1 MPLLSSSIVK
11 HQLASM
17 EQVEEALARQTAY
30 GGDLLTNLLELRS
43 LSEERVSAVLA
54 ESFGLDAAP
63 AGELP
68 RAAERVRR
76 LVPADVAQRFACY
89 PLEEQAGVL
98 VLAVSEPLPAEVES
112 DLGFGL
118 GVSIV
123 QRVAPLVRVRQAVA
137 RDYGQPLD
145 ERTGRALA
153 RLEGR
158 AEPSPS
164 WRPELD
170 PARQERPA
178 TVAPPVALV
187 SAKPP
192 VEAPP
197 AVRSQGDPK
206 ALVRA
211 VMPEGPRPRRL
222 GPYTAAMAERDL
234 LNATSRDEV
243 LESFFDF
250 VQQYFEYS
258 ALFALHAD
266 LAEGRDAHGPGAAR
280 AKVQSIGVSLDLPSS
295 LAAVRDASSHLLT
308 RLGGGLDATLAKDLE
323 RRPGPQVLLLP
334 IRVRGRT
341 ILVLYG
347 DHGDADVDL
356 TTIGDVISFAP
367 LVASALERLIVQR
380 KRGRAEAVAIGALA
394 PKAPKRAAVPGP
406 EERAQALA
414 SALSTRRESNGLPSE
429 PPPPLPRLAAPTG
442 ALIVTAPAPSEQL
455 PLTAPAPAGSLPVT
469 APAPPVITSFSVTTP
484 APPMVM
490 PAVTSPAPPGALPID
505 TAPPVTVPNVAT
517 VPPVTAPS
525 PVLVDD
531 ANAEHASPSGAAALP
546 NVAPRHDPFWSERPQ
561 AEPTTQSRARP
572 LAPMLG
578 APAPTESSPPR
589 SIAEALARPVIPI
602 GRVSERPT
610 DPATSAPRPRRPGT
624 LPPQAVDAGWE
635 ELSGGHSPFA
645 RSERGTRPGVGSSP
659 PRATAPAS
667 DESPDVSIGAE
678 ASEPE
683 LAELAAVGSWTET
696 DSPGV
701 PLASVSRTA
710 AHSAR
715 PLPAS
720 RGSSDPNLPSV
731 IVDVAEDCKA
741 LLDQLLHGD
750 ASAGDRLVAAGAAG
764 IAVLVAAF
772 PGPIETPSSRRPN
785 AGLARASDSGPVL
798 RTLARIGERAVP
810 FLVVRT
816 NDADAEVR
824 GYATRLLG
832 EIPSPESA
840 HAVARRFFDG
850 DVAVRRAAL
859 TAARLL
865 ASSPEANATLVSE
878 LGTTASDRMRPTTVR
893 LAAMETLA
901 ELRQPQAVPHL
912 IAALE
917 DNPRD
922 IVQSARRA
930 LVVLARQDFG
940 LDAPAWTAWWRGSSS
955 RHRIEWLIDALTH
968 DATEIR
974 RAAGEELKAL
984 TREYFGYYDDLPP
997 AERSAAQRQYRQW
1010 WETRGK
1016 GRFRS

>member
-30 GGDLLTNLLELRS
+30 GGDLLTNLLELQS
-43 LSEERVSAVLA
+43 LSEERVSAALA
-54 ESFGLDAAP
+54 ESFGMDAAP
-63 AGELP
+63 VGELP

-89 PLEEQAGVL
+89 PLEERAGVL
-98 VLAVSEPLPAEVES
+98 ALAVSEPLPAEVES

-123 QRVAPLVRVRQAVA
+123 QHVAPLVRVRQAVA

-145 ERTGRALA
+145 ERTARALA

-158 AEPSPS
+158 GEPSPS
-164 WRPELD
+164 FYPEQGG
-170 PARQERPA
+170 PAQQERPA
-178 TVAPPVALV
+178 TVAPPTAALA
-187 SAKPP
+187 AKPSP
-192 VEAPP
+192 EAPP
-197 AVRSQGDPK
+197 QNRSQLDPK
-206 ALVRA
+206 AMMRA
-211 VMPEGPRPRRL
+211 VLREEPRPRRL

-234 LNATSRDEV
+234 LNATSRDDV

-266 LAEGRDAHGPGAAR
+266 LAEGRDAHGPGAPR

-308 RLGGGLDATLAKDLE
+308 RLGGGLDASLAKDLE

-334 IRVRGRT
+334 IRVRGRA

-367 LVASALERLIVQR
+367 LVAAALERLIVQK
-380 KRGRAEAVAIGALA
+380 KRGRADAAVIGSLA

-406 EERAQALA
+406 EERAQTLA
-414 SALSTRRESNGLPSE
+414 SALSSHRA
-429 PPPPLPRLAAPTG
+429 AAPVS
-442 ALIVTAPAPSEQL
+442 ALEVSTS
-455 PLTAPAPAGSLPVT
+455 PAPAGSLQVTSPAPAAVASATVT
-469 APAPPVITSFSVTTP
+469 APAPPVVL
-484 APPMVM
+484 
-490 PAVTSPAPPGALPID
+490 PAVTTPAPPGALPGM
-505 TAPPVTVPNVAT
+505 TEPPVTVPSDASLHDANDEPAT
-517 VPPVTAPS
+517 LPAGGASAPSVPPPS
-525 PVLVDD
+525 VPP
-531 ANAEHASPSGAAALP
+531 PSVP
-546 NVAPRHDPFWSERPQ
+546 PRSIPPRSVPRWSEHP
-561 AEPTTQSRARP
+561 APEPTTQNRARP
-572 LAPMLG
+572 LAPVLG
-578 APAPTESSPPR
+578 VPAATGSSPPR
-589 SIAEALARPVIPI
+589 SIAEALARPVIAV
-602 GRVSERPT
+602 GRNSERPT
-610 DPATSAPRPRRPGT
+610 DPAAPPVSRRPVT
-624 LPPQAVDAGWE
+624 VPPQIVDAGWE
-635 ELSGGHSPFA
+635 ELSGGRSPFG

-659 PRATAPAS
+659 PKARGTTG
-667 DESPDVSIGAE
+667 DESPDISVGTETDAVGTE
-678 ASEPE
+678 ASDPE
-683 LAELAAVGSWTET
+683 LVELAGVGTWHET

-701 PLASVSRTA
+701 PLASVSRAA

-720 RGSSDPNLPSV
+720 RTGKSDQNLPSV
-731 IVDVAEDCKA
+731 ILDVAEDCKA
-741 LLDQLLHGD
+741 LLEQLLLGD
-750 ASAGDRLVAAGAAG
+750 ASAGDRLVAAGAPG

-772 PGPIETPSSRRPN
+772 PGPLEMPSSRRPN
-785 AGLARASDSGPVL
+785 GGLARASDCGPVL

-832 EIPSPESA
+832 EIPTPDSA

-850 DVAVRRAAL
+850 DVEVRRAAL

-865 ASSPEANATLVSE
+865 TNSPDGIATLVAE

-893 LAAMETLA
+893 LTAMETLA
-901 ELRQPQAVPHL
+901 ELRQPQAVPYL

-930 LVVLARQDFG
+930 LVVLARQDFAT
-940 LDAPAWTAWWRGSSS
+940 DAPAWSGWWRAASA

-968 DATEIR
+968 ETTEIR

-997 AERSAAQRQYRQW
+997 GERGAAQRQYRQW

-1016 GRFRS
+1016 ARFRN

>member
-30 GGDLLTNLLELRS
+30 GGDLLTNLLELQS
-43 LSEERVSAVLA
+43 LSEERVSAALA

-63 AGELP
+63 VGELP
-68 RAAERVRR
+68 RAPERVRR

-89 PLEEQAGVL
+89 PLDERAGVL
-98 VLAVSEPLPAEVES
+98 ALAVSEPLPAEVES

-123 QRVAPLVRVRQAVA
+123 QHVAPLVRVRQAVA

-145 ERTGRALA
+145 ERTARALA

-158 AEPSPS
+158 GEPGPS
-164 WRPELD
+164 FYPDEGGS
-170 PARQERPA
+170 ARQERPA
-178 TVAPPVALV
+178 TVAPPMAALT
-187 SAKPP
+187 AKPS
-192 VEAPP
+192 VAAPP
-197 AVRSQGDPK
+197 PNRTQLDPK
-206 ALVRA
+206 AMLRA
-211 VMPEGPRPRRL
+211 VLREGPRPRRL

-234 LNATSRDEV
+234 LNASSRDDV

-280 AKVQSIGVSLDLPSS
+280 SKVQSIGVSLDLPSS
-295 LAAVRDASSHLLT
+295 LAAVRDASSHLLA
-308 RLGGGLDATLAKDLE
+308 RLGGGLDAALAKDLE

-334 IRVRGRT
+334 IRVRGRA

-367 LVASALERLIVQR
+367 LVASALERLIVQK
-380 KRGRAEAVAIGALA
+380 KRGRADAAVIGALA
-394 PKAPKRAAVPGP
+394 PRAPKATVVPGR

-414 SALSTRRESNGLPSE
+414 SALSSRRGGEGTLPDPASS
-429 PPPPLPRLAAPTG
+429 
-442 ALIVTAPAPSEQL
+442 IVTAPAPPLVL
-455 PLTAPAPAGSLPVT
+455 PA
-469 APAPPVITSFSVTTP
+469 VTTP
-484 APPMVM
+484 APP
-490 PAVTSPAPPGALPID
+490 GALLGV
-505 TAPPVTVPNVAT
+505 TEPPVTTPNGAALEDVNDQPAT
-517 VPPVTAPS
+517 LPSAGASAPSVPPRSVPPPS
-525 PVLVDD
+525 VPPQ
-531 ANAEHASPSGAAALP
+531 SIPT
-546 NVAPRHDPFWSERPQ
+546 WSEHP
-561 AEPTTQSRARP
+561 APEPTTQNRARP
-572 LAPMLG
+572 LAPVLG
-578 APAPTESSPPR
+578 APAATESSPPR

-602 GRVSERPT
+602 GRISERPT
-610 DPATSAPRPRRPGT
+610 DPGAPPISHRPATV
-624 LPPQAVDAGWE
+624 PPHIVDGGWE
-635 ELSGGHSPFA
+635 ELSGGRAPFG
-645 RSERGTRPGVGSSP
+645 RSERGTSPGVGSSP
-659 PRATAPAS
+659 AEGRGLTG
-667 DESPDVSIGAE
+667 DESPDVSVGAE
-678 ASEPE
+678 ASDPE
-683 LAELAAVGSWTET
+683 LAELAGAGTWSEA

-720 RGSSDPNLPSV
+720 RTGGSDQNLPSV
-731 IVDVAEDCKA
+731 IVDVAQDCKA

-750 ASAGDRLVAAGAAG
+750 ASAGDRLVAAGAPG
-764 IAVLVAAF
+764 VAVLVAAF
-772 PGPIETPSSRRPN
+772 PGPLEAPSSRRPN
-785 AGLARASDSGPVL
+785 AGLARASDCGPVL

-850 DVAVRRAAL
+850 DVGVRRAAL

-865 ASSPEANATLVSE
+865 TNSPEGIATLVAE

-893 LAAMETLA
+893 LTAMETLA
-901 ELRQPQAVPHL
+901 ELRQPQAVPYL
-912 IAALE
+912 VAALD

-940 LDAPAWTAWWRGSSS
+940 TDAPAWTHWWRGASP

-968 DATEIR
+968 ETTEIR

-997 AERSAAQRQYRQW
+997 GERSAAQRQYRQW

-1016 GRFRS
+1016 GRFRG

>member
-30 GGDLLTNLLELRS
+30 GGDLLTNLLELQS
-43 LSEERVSAVLA
+43 LSEERVSAALA
-54 ESFGLDAAP
+54 ESFGIDAAP
-63 AGELP
+63 VGELP
-68 RAAERVRR
+68 RAPERVRR

-89 PLEEQAGVL
+89 PLEERAGVL
-98 VLAVSEPLPAEVES
+98 ALAVSEPLPAEVES

-118 GVSIV
+118 GVTIV
-123 QRVAPLVRVRQAVA
+123 QHVAPLVRVRQAVA

-145 ERTGRALA
+145 ERTARALA

-164 WRPELD
+164 FYPEQG
-170 PARQERPA
+170 AAHQERPA
-178 TVAPPVALV
+178 TVAPPMVALAPKP
-187 SAKPP
+187 SA
-192 VEAPP
+192 EAPP
-197 AVRSQGDPK
+197 QNRSQLDPK
-206 ALVRA
+206 AMLRA
-211 VMPEGPRPRRL
+211 VLREEPRPRRL

-234 LNATSRDEV
+234 LNAASRDDV

-266 LAEGRDAHGPGAAR
+266 LAEGRDAHGPGAPR
-280 AKVQSIGVSLDLPSS
+280 SKVQSIGVSLDLPSS
-295 LAAVRDASSHLLT
+295 LAAARDASSHLLA
-308 RLGGGLDATLAKDLE
+308 RLGGGLDAAFAKDLE

-367 LVASALERLIVQR
+367 LVAAALERLIVQK
-380 KRGRAEAVAIGALA
+380 KRGRADAAVIGALA
-394 PKAPKRAAVPGP
+394 PKALKRSVVPGP

-414 SALSTRRESNGLPSE
+414 SALSSHRDAEAALPE
-429 PPPPLPRLAAPTG
+429 PPLA
-442 ALIVTAPAPSEQL
+442 ITAPAP
-455 PLTAPAPAGSLPVT
+455 PAVASATVT
-469 APAPPVITSFSVTTP
+469 APAPPVVL
-484 APPMVM
+484 
-490 PAVTSPAPPGALPID
+490 PAVTTPAPPGALPGL
-505 TAPPVTVPNVAT
+505 TEPPVTVPLGAGLHEANEQPAT
-517 VPPVTAPS
+517 LPSGGASAPSVPPRSMP
-525 PVLVDD
+525 
-531 ANAEHASPSGAAALP
+531 
-546 NVAPRHDPFWSERPQ
+546 PRSVPPWSEHP
-561 AEPTTQSRARP
+561 APEPTTQNRARP
-572 LAPMLG
+572 LAPVLG
-578 APAPTESSPPR
+578 VPAATGSSPPR
-589 SIAEALARPVIPI
+589 SIAEALARPVIAV
-602 GRVSERPT
+602 GRNSDRPT
-610 DPATSAPRPRRPGT
+610 DPAAAPVSRRPAT
-624 LPPQAVDAGWE
+624 VPPQIVDAGWE
-635 ELSGGHSPFA
+635 ELSGGRSPFG

-659 PRATAPAS
+659 PEGRSTTG
-667 DESPDVSIGAE
+667 DESPDISVGAE
-678 ASEPE
+678 ANAPE
-683 LAELAAVGSWTET
+683 LAELAVAATWSET

-720 RGSSDPNLPSV
+720 RTGTSDQNLPSV

-741 LLDQLLHGD
+741 LLEQLLLGD
-750 ASAGDRLVAAGAAG
+750 VSAGDRLVAAGAPG

-772 PGPIETPSSRRPN
+772 PGPLETPSSRRPN
-785 AGLARASDSGPVL
+785 AGLARASDCGPVL

-832 EIPSPESA
+832 EIPTPDSA
-840 HAVARRFFDG
+840 HAIARRFFDG
-850 DVAVRRAAL
+850 DVEVRRAAL

-865 ASSPEANATLVSE
+865 TSSPDGIATLVAE

-901 ELRQPQAVPHL
+901 ELKQPQAVPYL
-912 IAALE
+912 IAALD

-930 LVVLARQDFG
+930 LVVLARHDLG
-940 LDAPAWTAWWRGSSS
+940 TDAPAWSSWWRGAST

-968 DATEIR
+968 ETTEIR

-997 AERSAAQRQYRQW
+997 GERGAAQRQYRQW

-1016 GRFRS
+1016 GRFRN

>member
-30 GGDLLTNLLELRS
+30 GGDLLTNLLELQS
-43 LSEERVSAVLA
+43 LSEERVSAALA
-54 ESFGLDAAP
+54 ESFGLTAAP
-63 AGELP
+63 VGELP

-89 PLEEQAGVL
+89 PLEERAGVL
-98 VLAVSEPLPAEVES
+98 ALAVSEPLPAEVES

-123 QRVAPLVRVRQAVA
+123 QHVAPLVRVRQAVA

-145 ERTGRALA
+145 ERTARALA

-164 WRPELD
+164 FYPE
-170 PARQERPA
+170 PGAAARLERPA
-178 TVAPPVALV
+178 TVAPPVAVLT
-187 SAKPP
+187 AKPSA
-192 VEAPP
+192 EAPAP
-197 AVRSQGDPK
+197 NRTPLDPK
-206 ALVRA
+206 AMLRA
-211 VMPEGPRPRRL
+211 VVREEPRPRRL

-266 LAEGRDAHGPGAAR
+266 LAEGRDAHGPGAPR
-280 AKVQSIGVSLDLPSS
+280 SKVQSIGVSLDLPSS
-295 LAAVRDASSHLLT
+295 LAAVRDASSHLLA
-308 RLGGGLDATLAKDLE
+308 RLGSGLDAALAKDLE

-367 LVASALERLIVQR
+367 LVAAALERLIVQK
-380 KRGRAEAVAIGALA
+380 KRGRADAAVIGALA
-394 PKAPKRAAVPGP
+394 PKVQKRAVVPGP

-414 SALSTRRESNGLPSE
+414 SALSARRDAEVLPE
-429 PPPPLPRLAAPTG
+429 PPRLPRAAVP
-442 ALIVTAPAPSEQL
+442 ATAPLIISRAPESGAT
-455 PLTAPAPAGSLPVT
+455 TAPAPAASLPVT
-469 APAPPVITSFSVTTP
+469 APAPPAPASASVTAPAPPIVLPAITTP
-484 APPMVM
+484 APADARVD
-490 PAVTSPAPPGALPID
+490 VTE
-505 TAPPVTVPNVAT
+505 
-517 VPPVTAPS
+517 PPVTAPAGGG
-525 PVLVDD
+525 PAE
-531 ANAEHASPSGAAALP
+531 ANEQPATLSSGNAGTPS
-546 NVAPRHDPFWSERPQ
+546 VAPPAATRSVPAWSEYP
-561 AEPTTQSRARP
+561 APEPTTQNRARP
-572 LAPMLG
+572 LAPVLG
-578 APAPTESSPPR
+578 APTPTGSSPPR
-589 SIAEALARPVIPI
+589 SIAEALARPVIPV
-602 GRVSERPT
+602 GRSSERPT
-610 DPATSAPRPRRPGT
+610 DPGAPPVSRRPAT
-624 LPPQAVDAGWE
+624 VPPQIVDAGWE
-635 ELSGGHSPFA
+635 ELSGGRSPFA
-645 RSERGTRPGVGSSP
+645 RGERGTRPGVGDSP
-659 PRATAPAS
+659 PERRSTAAE
-667 DESPDVSIGAE
+667 ESPDISVAALSSE
-678 ASEPE
+678 AE
-683 LAELAAVGSWTET
+683 LAELASAGTWSET

-720 RGSSDPNLPSV
+720 HTGGSDQNLPSV

-741 LLDQLLHGD
+741 LLEQLLHGD
-750 ASAGDRLVAAGAAG
+750 ASAGDRLVAAGAPG

-772 PGPIETPSSRRPN
+772 PGPLEVPSSRRPN

-824 GYATRLLG
+824 SYATRLLG
-832 EIPSPESA
+832 EIPTPESA

-850 DVAVRRAAL
+850 DVEVRRAAL

-865 ASSPEANATLVSE
+865 ASSPEGIATLVAE

-893 LAAMETLA
+893 LTAMETLA
-901 ELRQPQAVPHL
+901 ELRQPQAVPYL

-930 LVVLARQDFG
+930 LVVLARQDLG
-940 LDAPAWTAWWRGSSS
+940 TDAPAWSNWWRGASA

-968 DATEIR
+968 ETTEIR

-997 AERSAAQRQYRQW
+997 GERSAAQRQYRQW

>member
-30 GGDLLTNLLELRS
+30 GGDLLTNLLELQS
-43 LSEERVSAVLA
+43 LSEERVSAALA
-54 ESFGLDAAP
+54 ESFGMDAAP
-63 AGELP
+63 VGELP
-68 RAAERVRR
+68 RAPERVRR

-89 PLEEQAGVL
+89 PLEERAGVL
-98 VLAVSEPLPAEVES
+98 ALAVSEPLPAEVES

-123 QRVAPLVRVRQAVA
+123 QHVAPLVRVRQAVA

-145 ERTGRALA
+145 ERTARALA

-164 WRPELD
+164 FYPE
-170 PARQERPA
+170 PGGVARQERPA
-178 TVAPPVALV
+178 TVAPPMAALT
-187 SAKPP
+187 AKPS
-192 VEAPP
+192 VAAPP
-197 AVRSQGDPK
+197 ANRTQLDPK
-206 ALVRA
+206 AMLRA
-211 VMPEGPRPRRL
+211 VLREEPRPRRL

-266 LAEGRDAHGPGAAR
+266 LAEGRDAHGPGAPR
-280 AKVQSIGVSLDLPSS
+280 SKVQSIGVSLDLPSS
-295 LAAVRDASSHLLT
+295 LAAVRDASSHLLA
-308 RLGGGLDATLAKDLE
+308 RLGGGLDAALAKDLE

-334 IRVRGRT
+334 IRVRGRA

-367 LVASALERLIVQR
+367 LVAAALERLIVQK
-380 KRGRAEAVAIGALA
+380 KRGRADAAVIGALT
-394 PKAPKRAAVPGP
+394 PKAAKRTAVPGP

-414 SALSTRRESNGLPSE
+414 SALSSHGGAEAALPE
-429 PPPPLPRLAAPTG
+429 PPPVPRLAVPATAP
-442 ALIVTAPAPSEQL
+442 LIVTAPPPSL
-455 PLTAPAPAGSLPVT
+455 ASATVT
-469 APAPPVITSFSVTTP
+469 APAPPIVLPAITTP
-484 APPMVM
+484 AP
-490 PAVTSPAPPGALPID
+490 AGALPGM
-505 TAPPVTVPNVAT
+505 TEPPVTI
-517 VPPVTAPS
+517 PS
-525 PVLVDD
+525 RNGLDD
-531 ANAEHASPSGAAALP
+531 ANDHPATLPSGGASTP
-546 NVAPRHDPFWSERPQ
+546 SVPPRSVPPRSVPPWSEHP
-561 AEPTTQSRARP
+561 APEPTTQNRARP
-572 LAPMLG
+572 LAPVLG
-578 APAPTESSPPR
+578 APVATDSSPPR
-589 SIAEALARPVIPI
+589 SIAEALARPVIPV
-602 GRVSERPT
+602 GRISERPT
-610 DPATSAPRPRRPGT
+610 DPAAAPVSRRPAT
-624 LPPQAVDAGWE
+624 VPPQIVDAGWE
-635 ELSGGHSPFA
+635 ELSGGRSPFG

-659 PRATAPAS
+659 PEGRSPTR
-667 DESPDVSIGAE
+667 DESPDISVGAE
-678 ASEPE
+678 SNDPE
-683 LAELAAVGSWTET
+683 LVELAGAGTWSEA

-720 RGSSDPNLPSV
+720 RAGGSDENLPSV

-741 LLDQLLHGD
+741 LLEQLLQGD
-750 ASAGDRLVAAGAAG
+750 ASAGDRLVAAGAPG

-772 PGPIETPSSRRPN
+772 PGPLEAPSSRRPN
-785 AGLARASDSGPVL
+785 AGLARASDCGPVL

-816 NDADAEVR
+816 NDADALVR

-832 EIPSPESA
+832 EIPSPDSA

-850 DVAVRRAAL
+850 DVEVRRAAL

-865 ASSPEANATLVSE
+865 TSSPEGIATLVAE

-893 LAAMETLA
+893 LTAMETLA
-901 ELRQPQAVPHL
+901 ELRQPQAVPYL
-912 IAALE
+912 VAALD

-930 LVVLARQDFG
+930 LVVLARQDLG
-940 LDAPAWTAWWRGSSS
+940 TDAPAWSSWWRGAST

-968 DATEIR
+968 ETTEIR

-997 AERSAAQRQYRQW
+997 GERSAAQRQYRQW